1 MTDLAVGEVVTGELA
16 EIGAAHDF
24 TEAWLANRRFSEN
37 TRQAYRRD
45 IHQWLSWCAGRGQ
58 DPLEVTFLHVNAW
71 ARALEEPAEDE
82 DGRRPRALAPTSV
95 KRKMGAVSSWY
106 TFIVKL
112 GQLPANPAA
121 AADRPRVD
129 PDYSPTV
136 SFTRAEAIQMLEA
149 AAGGDPYLGIV
160 APVMA
165 AWMVEM
171 GTRATET
178 TEIDLEDLGYDQ
190 GHRTV
195 ELTLKGGRR
204 MRRPLPPALSALL
217 DEYLQRR
224 AARGGV
230 EREQLAGPL
239 FVDRDG
245 EPLNRHDLARFVR
258 RLAKGAGLPNADK
271 ISPHSFRHAFCAIA
285 EGEGVSLER
294 RQRAMGHRDP
304 RTTQRYG
311 QHLRALTDDPA
322 LVVAIAVAQR
332 TRDDEP
338 PVSSTLPATAG

>member
-1 MTDLAVGEVVTGELA
+1 MSDLVAAEPPLAELA
-16 EIGAAHDF
+16 QLEAAYDF
-24 TEAWLANRRFSEN
+24 TEAWLANRRFAEN
-37 TRQAYRRD
+37 TREAYRRD
-45 IHQWLSWCAGRGQ
+45 IHQWLTWCAGRGL

-71 ARALEEPAEDE
+71 ARTLEEPAEDK
-82 DGRRPRALAPTSV
+82 DGWRPKALAPTSV

-112 GQLPANPAA
+112 GKLPANPAA
-121 AADRPRVD
+121 VADRPKVN

-136 SFTRAEAIQMLEA
+136 SFTRAEATRMLEA
-149 AAGGDPYLGIV
+149 AAGSDPYLGIV

-178 TEIDLEDLGYDQ
+178 TEIDLGDLGYDQ

-195 ELTLKGGRR
+195 ELTLKGGLKQ
-204 MRRPLPPALSALL
+204 RRPLPPALSALL

-224 AARGGV
+224 AARSGV
-230 EREQLAGPL
+230 EKEQLAGPL

-245 EPLNRHDLARFVR
+245 EQLDRHSLARFVR
-258 RLAKGAGLPNADK
+258 RLAKAAGLPNAEK

-294 RQRAMGHRDP
+294 RQRAMGHRDS

-332 TRDDEP
+332 TRDGEP
-338 PVSSTLPATAG
+338 PVSSTLPATAS

>member
-1 MTDLAVGEVVTGELA
+1 MSDLATGQLAGGELAGGELA
-16 EIGAAHDF
+16 ELEAAYDF
-24 TEAWLANRRFSEN
+24 TEAWLENRRFSEN
-37 TRQAYRRD
+37 TQEAYRRD
-45 IHQWLSWCAGRGQ
+45 IHQWLTWCARCGL

-71 ARALEEPAEDE
+71 ARTLEKPAEDE
-82 DGRRPRALAPTSV
+82 DGQRPRALAPTSV

-112 GQLPANPAA
+112 GKLPANPAA

-149 AAGGDPYLGIV
+149 AAAGDPYLGIV

-217 DEYLQRR
+217 DEYLQCR
-224 AARGGV
+224 ADLDGV
-230 EREQLAGPL
+230 EKEEMAGPL
-239 FVDRDG
+239 FVARDG

-258 RLAKGAGLPNADK
+258 RLAKAAGLPNANK

-322 LVVAIAVAQR
+322 LVVAIAVARR
-332 TRDDEP
+332 TREEP
-338 PVSSTLPATAG
+338 AES

>member
-1 MTDLAVGEVVTGELA
+1 MTDLVVGKAVGGELA
-16 EIGAAHDF
+16 ELAAAYDF
-24 TEAWLANRRFSEN
+24 TEAWLANRRFSEH
-37 TRQAYRRD
+37 TREAYRRD
-45 IHQWLSWCAGRGQ
+45 IHQWLTWCAGNSL
-58 DPLEVTFLHVNAW
+58 DPLDVTFLHVNAW
-71 ARALEEPAEDE
+71 ARALEEPAQDE
-82 DGRRPRALAPTSV
+82 TGRRRKGLAPTSV
-95 KRKMGAVSSWY
+95 KRKMAAVSSWY

-112 GQLPANPAA
+112 GKLPANPAA

-129 PDYSPTV
+129 ADYSPTV
-136 SFTRAEAIQMLEA
+136 SFTRAEAIRMLEV
-149 AAGGDPYLGIV
+149 AGNGDPYLGIA

-178 TEIDLEDLGYDQ
+178 TEVDLEDLGYDQ
-190 GHRTV
+190 GHQTV

-204 MRRPLPPALSALL
+204 QRRPLPPTLSALL
-217 DEYLQRR
+217 EEYLQQR
-224 AARGGV
+224 AAREQV
-230 EREQLAGPL
+230 ERERMTGPL

-258 RLAKGAGLPNADK
+258 RLAKAAGLANADK
-271 ISPHSFRHAFCAIA
+271 ISPHSFRHAFCAIS
-285 EGEGVSLER
+285 EEQGVSLER

-322 LVVAIAVAQR
+322 LVVAIAVAHR
-332 TRDDEP
+332 TRDEEE
-338 PVSSTLPATAG
+338 